1 MSLLIGHTGYVGG
14 HLVDQFQFNHV
25 ANSKNIDSFVG
36 FSTDLLVCA
45 GLPAFKAFA
54 NANPREDLDNMERLW
69 RVVSTIR
76 SDRAV
81 LVSSIDVYSTPQN
94 VNENTQSDADTNE
107 PYGRHRAE
115 FERRFSD
122 HFELH
127 QVIRLPGLFSKNL
140 RKNLVFDLMHKRA
153 DQLLQINAKSTF
165 QYFNTEKLWS
175 VIETVIESNI
185 SLLNVSSEPV
195 SAGEIAAIFGVR
207 LNETS
212 NEKHYDMKTLHAD
225 VFGLSG
231 DYLFSKDE
239 ILYEIKNLLENEE
252 LS

>member
-14 HLVDQFQFNHV
+14 HLVDQYDFSNL
-25 ANSKNIDSFVG
+25 ANSKNIDSFLG
-36 FSTDLLVCA
+36 FSTDLLVFA

-54 NANPREDLDNMERLW
+54 NANPKEDFDNMERLW

-76 SDRAV
+76 PKRAV

-94 VNENTQSDADTNE
+94 VNENTPSDTGANE

-140 RKNLVFDLMHKRA
+140 RKNLVFDLMHMRS
-153 DQLLQINAKSTF
+153 DQLLQYNGKSTF
-165 QYFNTEKLWS
+165 QYFNTERLWS
-175 VIETVIESNI
+175 VIETVIESDI

-212 NEKHYDMKTLHAD
+212 GEKHYDMKTIHSE
-225 VFGLSG
+225 VFGSSS
-231 DYLFSKDE
+231 DYLFSKSQILHE
-239 ILYEIKNLLENEE
+239 IENLLENKE